1 MLTPA
6 GFKRLR
12 VADYL
17 PIIQEQARELF
28 GEDADLSDRTPLGR
42 FIYLQALQR
51 AEDNE
56 LAEQIW
62 NSRFVD
68 TSTGAALEANVKR
81 ALITKKGWLKASG
94 KVVVELKKGTTIPI
108 GHLFKTP
115 YNVHFRTLDAILALE
130 DASYSMLVECEE
142 YGDIGNVEAGD
153 ISIIVNKIDGL
164 LSVTNNEP
172 FFNGQ
177 DEETDEALQDRYYE
191 SLSKAGSRRMEAIEA
206 NVLDEVPGV
215 RSCIVIEND
224 SHEFDD
230 EGRPP
235 HSFETVV
242 LGGEDEAIAPSIFE
256 KKSGGISAFGKTTEV
271 IIKDY
276 RNIEHVIGF
285 TRAVTVPIFVKIYK
299 KTNNRFPENGDEQ
312 LARRVVEHIGGTF
325 NDVKYDGLGMST
337 NVVISRL
344 ESRLFAV
351 EGLEDVHVKLSID
364 GLSYHE
370 ENVVIAFPEVA
381 ETDSSKIEVLPLE

>member
-1 MLTPA
+1 MLTPT

-42 FIYLQALQR
+42 FIHLQALQR

-68 TSTGAALEANVKR
+68 TSEGATLEANVKPI
-81 ALITKKGWLKASG
+81 ITRRDWLKATGEVS
-94 KVVVELKKGTTIPI
+94 VSLKKGTTVPT

-115 YNVHFRTLDAILALE
+115 YNVHFRTLEGVTALE
-130 DASYSMLVECEE
+130 DAVYRIAVESEE
-142 YGDIGNVEAGD
+142 YGGIGNVRAGD

-177 DEETDEALQDRYYE
+177 DEETDAELQERYYE
-191 SLSKAGSRRMEAIEA
+191 SHSKGGSRRIEAIRA

-215 RSCIVIEND
+215 RACEVIEND
-224 SHEFDD
+224 SHEFDAQ
-230 EGRPP
+230 GRPP
-235 HSFETVV
+235 HSFETVI
-242 LGGEDEAIAPSIFE
+242 LGGEDGAIAQAIYV
-256 KKSGGISAFGKTTEV
+256 KKPGGIRAFGKTTT
-271 IIKDY
+271 IIITDDK
-276 RNIEHVIGF
+276 NNPHEIGF
-285 TRAVTVPIFVKIYK
+285 SRAAVVDIFARVYRKS
-299 KTNNRFPENGDEQ
+299 NSQFPSNGDEQ
-312 LARRVVEHIGGTF
+312 LIQRVVEHIGGTH
-325 NDVKYDGLGMST
+325 NDVKYDGLGMS
-337 NVVISRL
+337 VDVILARL
-344 ESRLFAV
+344 EAALFAV
-351 EGLEDVHVKLSID
+351 SGLEDVRVELSIN
-364 GLSYHE
+364 GLDYDRG
-370 ENVVIAFPEVA
+370 NIPIDFPEVA
-381 ETDSSKIEVLPLE
+381 ETDSTKVEVLPLE

>member
-1 MLTPA
+1 MLTPT

-17 PIIQEQARELF
+17 PIIQEQAREQF

-56 LAEQIW
+56 VAEQIW
-62 NSRFVD
+62 NSRFID
-68 TSTGAALEANVKR
+68 TSEGASLEANVKR
-81 ALITKKGWLKASG
+81 IPITKKGWLKANGAIS
-94 KVVVELKKGTTIPI
+94 VELKNGTTIPI

-115 YNVHFRTLDAILALE
+115 NNVHFRTLNSVTATSDAT
-130 DASYSMLVECEE
+130 YSMMVECEE
-142 YGDIGNVEAGD
+142 YGDIGNVEVGD
-153 ISIIVNKIDGL
+153 ISIVVNKIDGL

-177 DEETDEALQDRYYE
+177 DEESDQELQDRYYE
-191 SLSKAGSRRMEAIEA
+191 SLSKVGSRRIEAIEA

-215 RSCIVIEND
+215 RSCVVIEND
-224 SHEFDD
+224 SHEFDT

-242 LGGEDEAIAPSIFE
+242 LGGEDNAIAQAIFE
-256 KKSGGISAFGKTTEV
+256 KKAGGIRAFGKTTEV
-271 IIKDY
+271 IIKNL
-276 RNIEHVIGF
+276 RGIEHVIGF
-285 TRAVTVPIFVKIYK
+285 TRAVTVPIFVKVYK
-299 KTNNRFPENGDEQ
+299 KTNNRFPVNGDEQ

-325 NDVKYDGLGMST
+325 NGVKYDGLGMSS
-337 NVVISRL
+337 NVIISRL

-351 EGLEDVHVKLSID
+351 EGLEDVRVELSVD
-364 GLSYHE
+364 GLTYNN
-370 ENVVIAFPEVA
+370 ENIVIAFPEVA
-381 ETDSSKIEVLPLE
+381 ETDSSKVEVLLLE

>member
-1 MLTPA
+1 MLTPT

-17 PIIQEQARELF
+17 PIIQEQAREQF

-62 NSRFVD
+62 NSRFID

-81 ALITKKGWLKASG
+81 ALITKKRWLKASG
-94 KVVVELKKGTTIPI
+94 QVSVALKKGTTIPV

-115 YNVHFRTLDAILALE
+115 YNVHFRAIDTVSALE
-130 DASYSMLVECEE
+130 DAMYSIAVECEE
-142 YGDIGNVEAGD
+142 FGDIGNVEPGD
-153 ISIIVNKIDGL
+153 ISIVVNKIEGL

-177 DEETDEALQDRYYE
+177 DEESDEELQNRYYE
-191 SLSKAGSRRMEAIEA
+191 SLSKVGSRRIEAIEA

-224 SHEFDD
+224 SHEFDA

-242 LGGEDEAIAPSIFE
+242 LGGEDEDIAQAIFE
-256 KKSGGISAFGKTTEV
+256 KKAGGIRAFGKTTEIV
-271 IIKDY
+271 IKDY
-276 RNIEHVIGF
+276 RNIDHLIGF
-285 TRAVTVPIFVKIYK
+285 TRATTVPIFVKIYK
-299 KTNNRFPENGDEQ
+299 KTNNRFPDNGDEQ

-325 NDVKYDGLGMST
+325 NDVKFNGLGMSKD
-337 NVVISRL
+337 VVLSRL
-344 ESRLFAV
+344 ESRLFV
-351 EGLEDVHVKLSID
+351 VDGLDDVRVKLSID
-364 GLSYHE
+364 GLNYIDG
-370 ENVVIAFPEVA
+370 NIAIAFPEVA

>member
-56 LAEQIW
+56 LAEQVW
-62 NSRFVD
+62 NSRFID
-68 TSTGAALEANVKR
+68 TSEGASLEANVKR
-81 ALITKKGWLKASG
+81 IPITKKNWLKSNG
-94 KVVVELKKGTTIPI
+94 TVSVELNKGTTVPT

-115 YNVHFRTLDAILALE
+115 YNVHFRSLEAITATEDTFYTL
-130 DASYSMLVECEE
+130 SVECEE
-142 YGDIGNVEAGD
+142 YGNIGNVEPND
-153 ISIIVNKIDGL
+153 ISIIVNKIEGL
-164 LSVTNNEP
+164 LSVTNNEA

-191 SLSKAGSRRMEAIEA
+191 SLSKVGSRRVEAIEA

-215 RSCIVIEND
+215 RSCVVIEND
-224 SHEFDD
+224 THEFDA

-242 LGGEDEAIAPSIFE
+242 LGGEDEAIAQAIFE
-256 KKSGGISAFGKTTEV
+256 KKSGGIRAFGKTTTV
-271 IIKDY
+271 TIKDR
-276 RNIEHVIGF
+276 RNIDHLIGF
-285 TRAVTVPIFVKIYK
+285 TRATTIPIYVKIYREV
-299 KTNNRFPENGDEQ
+299 NEFFPSNGDKQ
-312 LARRVVEHIGGTF
+312 LIRRVVEHIGGTHDER
-325 NDVKYDGLGMST
+325 NYKGLGMSV
-337 NVVISRL
+337 NVILSRL
-344 ESRLFAV
+344 ESHLFAV
-351 EGLEDVHVKLSID
+351 EGLEDVRVELSKD
-364 GLSYHE
+364 GVTYSP